1 MNQGYS
7 NNVAYKLISK
17 TLGTVDIPEPINYDD
32 GIRNIYERD
41 SESKGFLK
49 TKSNDL
55 EFYNEGREYLIRQY
69 AAKGVAED
77 LILPAKRKIKI
88 QT

>member
-7 NNVAYKLISK
+7 NNVAYKFISK

-41 SESKGFLK
+41 KDSKGFLK

-69 AAKGVAED
+69 ATKGVAED
-77 LILPAKRKIKI
+77 LILQRNVKSK
-88 QT
+88 